1 MTEKTVGCHCG
12 DVSLKTNFDPML
24 VAQCNCG
31 RCRQLF
37 GTVNVGMMYAEDQIE
52 FSGSMS
58 HYEFTG
64 GSGMPVKTYF
74 CANCGCRIYSR
85 AESFPGMVGVVLG
98 AFDDPHQF
106 QPVAEI
112 YANYKLDWLSHKGC
126 IQESFEEAAVEERLM
141 AILNRLE
148 ES

>member
-1 MTEKTVGCHCG
+1 MTEKTGGCHCG

-58 HYEFTG
+58 HYKFTG
-64 GSGMPVKTYF
+64 GSGMPVKPISAQIAGAGFT
-74 CANCGCRIYSR
+74 R
-85 AESFPGMVGVVLG
+85 A
-98 AFDDPHQF
+98 
-106 QPVAEI
+106 
-112 YANYKLDWLSHKGC
+112 LSL
-126 IQESFEEAAVEERLM
+126 FRAWWALY
-141 AILNRLE
+141 
-148 ES
+148 